1 MANSYLDGLKYSTT
15 VSSKG
20 SKSTTTVVRN
30 VELDAANVPGLS
42 SAVVSI
48 PNGEV
53 GPGAAKQGQYKN
65 PEYFCYNPIS
75 YFEAEIEMAKYRI
88 PQPSSNQKYCFQP
101 VAQPQPQVRLTVT
114 DGESQAGLA
123 SVQEPIHLSQ
133 GLGVI
138 PWSNTG
144 LCFRSGPSSFFL
156 DLFRRLSPSS
166 EWFMSPVFSRVPLI
180 GGLKNHNP
188 LKGFG
193 TSIITLAKDHK
204 CQQFGTSEE
213 DEALVRQW
221 VEYTACYV
229 NYSDIRT
236 TAIQVLKNANALTTE
251 LSRNRLVPG
260 IIHHSYLK
268 AESGMDVRKLAATNL
283 GFIKIMKV
291 AALSDNL

>member
-48 PNGEV
+48 PNGGLKVLVVDTGMDGKLVQILVVCVKTMIVHSLSERTSKV

-88 PQPSSNQKYCFQP
+88 PQPSSNQNSPMTSLVLTDSSQLTFYNQHLGIYLNVDRQKKQLLNICFF
-101 VAQPQPQVRLTVT
+101 ADHMPQPQVRLTVT
-114 DGESQAGLA
+114 DGESQARLT

-166 EWFMSPVFSRVPLI
+166 EWFMS
-180 GGLKNHNP
+180 
-188 LKGFG
+188 
-193 TSIITLAKDHK
+193 
-204 CQQFGTSEE
+204 
-213 DEALVRQW
+213 
-221 VEYTACYV
+221 
-229 NYSDIRT
+229 
-236 TAIQVLKNANALTTE
+236 
-251 LSRNRLVPG
+251 
-260 IIHHSYLK
+260 
-268 AESGMDVRKLAATNL
+268 
-283 GFIKIMKV
+283 
-291 AALSDNL
+291 